1 MKAVEQNK
9 RGEVCFSASNAEQAL
24 IHKLEGG
31 DTPTERTTTTVTAVN
46 EHDSIGRMAGEVRD
60 KAATAAAVGEVRRL
74 AARAKR
80 DAQQSGLPAA
90 PLINFRE

>member
-1 MKAVEQNK
+1 MNK
-9 RGEVCFSASNAEQAL
+9 ISEVCFSASNAEQAL

-31 DTPTERTTTTVTAVN
+31 DTATERTTTTVTAVN

-60 KAATAAAVGEVRRL
+60 KAATAAEAAAGREVRRL